1 MNGTNYTLRLG
12 LSSIQGPGFADK
24 CGEETLAVTVASRT
38 EGPTLSQP
46 LVERDR
52 SYHLSS
58 ILHQVD
64 ANDSQEG
71 PKAQLKGKE
80 EQERDIW
87 LVSY

>member
-1 MNGTNYTLRLG
+1 MWRGNPPCDC
-12 LSSIQGPGFADK
+12 SIP
-24 CGEETLAVTVASRT
+24 T

-46 LVERDR
+46 HVERDR

-80 EQERDIW
+80 EQEREIW